1 VILFLTLLEYMK
13 ESFPL
18 IECGMTAF
26 LPSSFAMYMTMLGY
40 AYYLRPSTNDRI
52 GDRRVMMGT
61 ISFALGAILG
71 WPFAA
76 LLGLPFVF
84 EELFVKSGDE
94 AVGEEAVFD
103 WRVDRI
109 GRLIKSVVF
118 AAALAVSGCPFH
130 CLRKPIGV
138 TDKNMPYTRYP
149 YSPLIHGHT
158 ANARSQPL
166 ISSSITSSP
175 GKARNCTEPSLRV
188 ST

>member
-1 VILFLTLLEYMK
+1 MPVFVSSISLDIFLTPE
-13 ESFPL
+13 FPL
-18 IECGMTAF
+18 IERCVVAF

-61 ISFALGAILG
+61 ISFAVGAILG

-76 LLGLPFVF
+76 LLALPFVF

-103 WRVDRI
+103 WRIDRI

-118 AAALAVSGCPFH
+118 AAALAVSGY
-130 CLRKPIGV
+130 L
-138 TDKNMPYTRYP
+138 T
-149 YSPLIHGHT
+149 
-158 ANARSQPL
+158 
-166 ISSSITSSP
+166 
-175 GKARNCTEPSLRV
+175 
-188 ST
+188 